1 MISTSGHL
9 ISKFPE
15 VRFHR
20 TRIFNK
26 GQVRNYVLVTM
37 GLNTSLRIGDLL
49 HLRWGDV
56 YDFQKNAIEDI
67 LY

>member
-1 MISTSGHL
+1 MSTTEP
-9 ISKFPE
+9 IRSKEEIQAFKQY
-15 VRFHR
+15 FL
-20 TRIFNK
+20 NK